1 MIQCKLSYYQ
11 NLLVQHGSNCC
22 VHFVEIRGNRYVLK
36 TFCKHIIVIQLENS
50 MLSTSKSLYFI
61 SNVFWIS
68 AMHTKLWQ
76 SEVSVE
82 A

>member
-1 MIQCKLSYYQ
+1 
-11 NLLVQHGSNCC
+11 
-22 VHFVEIRGNRYVLK
+22 
-36 TFCKHIIVIQLENS
+36 

>member
-1 MIQCKLSYYQ
+1 
-11 NLLVQHGSNCC
+11 
-22 VHFVEIRGNRYVLK
+22 
-36 TFCKHIIVIQLENS
+36 
-50 MLSTSKSLYFI
+50 MLSTCKSLYFI

-68 AMHTKLWQ
+68 AMHTELWQ